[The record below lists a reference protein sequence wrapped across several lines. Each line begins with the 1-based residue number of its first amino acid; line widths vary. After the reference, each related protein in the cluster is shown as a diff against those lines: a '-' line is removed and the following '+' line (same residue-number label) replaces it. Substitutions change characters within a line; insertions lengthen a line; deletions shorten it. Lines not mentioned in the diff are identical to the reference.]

1 MTQALATNDLIKVQ
15 LWSVDIEQASVNTF
29 HYRVTGVGS
38 PTATLEDF
46 LAGWITAV
54 NSDYKDL
61 LNVNTDFRGAVA
73 QIVFPLPLMVAVT
86 SVTGAGAGTGGATT
100 GPRQTAGLLSW
111 RTPFAGSAGRGRTY
125 IPFPAAEDMDT
136 DGTPTPAYV
145 TRLGNFSSALLAF
158 QNVSSGG
165 RTASVELIIK
175 AQNSSAFKT
184 VTLVIDNK
192 KWATMKK
199 RGSYGRPNTSPV

>member
-86 SVTGAGAGTGGATT
+86 SVTGAGAAPEGQPLALARRPASSAGVPLSQAQPDAGGHTFLSRRPRT
-100 GPRQTAGLLSW
+100 WTRMGPPRQ
-111 RTPFAGSAGRGRTY
+111 RTS
-125 IPFPAAEDMDT
+125 
-136 DGTPTPAYV
+136 
-145 TRLGNFSSALLAF
+145 LA
-158 QNVSSGG
+158 
-165 RTASVELIIK
+165 
-175 AQNSSAFKT
+175 
-184 VTLVIDNK
+184 
-192 KWATMKK
+192 
-199 RGSYGRPNTSPV
+199 